1 MTILSDVATVYMGLT
16 FRGSLKQAASGS
28 VAVVQMKDA
37 GIGLLDS
44 DQGLARING
53 QTVAPRYLLQAG
65 DLVFR
70 SRGFD
75 NTFSLVTARLGIAIT
90 IAPMMF
96 VRIHDHAQTL
106 PDFLHWWLNRPATQK
121 LIAERAQGG
130 TIHMIPAGALGDLPV
145 EVPTIAQQQ
154 SIASIARL
162 SLKERN
168 LALAIADKRCSLV
181 DAQLHAAVL
190 KRGGSHAH

>member
-1 MTILSDVATVYMGLT
+1 MGLT
-16 FRGSLKQAASGS
+16 FRGSLKQAAAGS

-37 GIGLLDS
+37 GMGLLDS
-44 DQGLARING
+44 DQGLARITG
-53 QTVAPRYLLQAG
+53 QAVAPRYFLQAG

-75 NTFSLVTARLGIAIT
+75 NSFSLVTAQLGVAIT

-96 VRIHDHAQTL
+96 VRIHDSAQTL

-145 EVPTIAQQQ
+145 EVPLIAQQQ
-154 SIASIARL
+154 SIASIAKL

-168 LALAIADKRCSLV
+168 LALAIADKRRLLI

>member
-1 MTILSDVATVYMGLT
+1 MGLT
-16 FRGSLKQAASGS
+16 FRGSLKQAAAGS

-53 QTVAPRYLLQAG
+53 QAVAPRYLLQAG

-75 NTFSLVTARLGIAIT
+75 NSFSLVTARLGRAIT

-96 VRIHDHAQTL
+96 VRIHDPAQTF

-145 EVPTIAQQQ
+145 ELP
-154 SIASIARL
+154 SIARQRSIAKIARL
-162 SLKERN
+162 SLVERN
-168 LALAIADKRCSLV
+168 LALQIADERSSLV
-181 DAQLHAAVL
+181 DAQLHTAVF
-190 KRGGSHAH
+190 KRGGSHGH

>member
-1 MTILSDVATVYMGLT
+1 MNILSDIATVHMGLT
-16 FRGSLKQAASGS
+16 FRGSLKQAAAGA

-53 QTVAPRYLLQAG
+53 QAVAPRYLLQAG

-75 NTFSLVTARLGIAIT
+75 NSFSLVTTRLGIAIT

-96 VRIHDHAQTL
+96 VRIHDPAQTL

-145 EVPTIAQQQ
+145 EVPPIAKQR
-154 SIASIARL
+154 SIASVAKL
-162 SLKERN
+162 SLLERT
-168 LALAIADKRCSLV
+168 LTLEIADKRFSLV
-181 DAQLHAAVL
+181 DAQLHTAIL
-190 KRGGSHAH
+190 K

>member
-1 MTILSDVATVYMGLT
+1 MGLT
-16 FRGSLKQAASGS
+16 FRGSLKQAAAGA

-37 GIGLLDS
+37 GNGLLDS
-44 DQGLARING
+44 DQGLARIKG
-53 QTVAPRYLLQAG
+53 EEVAARYLLKAG

-75 NTFSLVTARLGIAIT
+75 NSFSLVTARLGIAIT

-96 VRIHDHAQTL
+96 VRIHDPAQTL

-145 EVPTIAQQQ
+145 ELPPIAKQR
-154 SIASIARL
+154 SIASVAKL
-162 SLKERN
+162 SLLERT
-168 LALAIADKRCSLV
+168 LTLEIADKRFSLV
-181 DAQLHAAVL
+181 DAQLHTAIL
-190 KRGGSHAH
+190 KRGGSNNH